1 MTTLQSAL
9 NDVAPKIEA
18 KPVHL
23 SANFY
28 DPQEHISE
36 LIATP
41 SLLASIRNS
50 MAWYLDNQ
58 YVKVV
63 RDMYWAT
70 YEEAQ
75 KLDNIDGMAE
85 FINACKERDFMTYV
99 LTQQGF
105 DDRGGPA
112 VIRLLARLRHEW
124 HDAVG
129 SQEPTPDLE
138 DLLAAEKPMR
148 LSSLSAAKLRTLA
161 TAIADGD
168 KEMEETVMADL
179 TKREE
184 LRSQLMFEQRA
195 KFAPAMLQIERFV
208 LATDI
213 STEEAFFYNLPLPMR
228 KRLVQNTVSII
239 QNAMMRLAT
248 DRKVDVLEYAAMS
261 MEGTRAMKA
270 IKAILAQPL
279 FANCE
284 D

>member
-28 DPQEHISE
+28 DPAHHISE

-41 SLLASIRNS
+41 TLLSSIRSS

-58 YVKVV
+58 YVKAV

-75 KLDNIDGMAE
+75 KLDGIDGMAE

-112 VIRLLARLRHEW
+112 VIRLLARLRYEW
-124 HDAVG
+124 HDATG
-129 SQEPTPDLE
+129 SQEPMPDLE

-148 LSSLSAAKLRTLA
+148 LSPLSAAKLRTLA

-168 KEMEETVMADL
+168 AEAERNVYDDL
-179 TKREE
+179 TQREQ

-195 KFAPAMLQIERFV
+195 KFAPGMLQIERFV
-208 LATDI
+208 LATDV

-228 KRLVQNTVSII
+228 KRLVQNTVMIV